1 VNGIIDAVNATLV
14 TVAIQEDVLL
24 VDTFG
29 ALANPGFYGEDELHP
44 TQQGYDQL
52 AAAWRPGVVA
62 VLNDSAGIR
71 PELAVETPAAGASLL
86 QPFLIGGW
94 AIERAAAFG
103 TGVDAIHVYAVPGSG
118 GPATFLG
125 VVSYGGARP
134 DVGAAFG
141 AQFTNS
147 GFGLTISGLA
157 PGPYQLLLYPHSTVS
172 GLFHHVR
179 IVPVVLDTTAQMAL
193 DVPGPGATLFG
204 AFLVAGWAL
213 DRAAPSGTG
222 VDSVHVYA
230 FPTAG
235 GAPLFLGVA
244 SYGTSRPDVGAI
256 FGGQFTN
263 SGYVLFVPGLPPG
276 SYVVAAY
283 AHSTAAGT
291 FNNVKS
297 AVVTAL
303 ATARTALD
311 TPGPGALLA
320 QPFLVAGWAV
330 DLAASSGPGVDAVH
344 VWAFPLAGGAPVFLG
359 QASYGGARPDVG
371 AAFGGH
377 FTPSGY
383 GIVVTGLPPGLYQL
397 VVYARS
403 AVTGSFDARAV
414 VVQVL

>member
-1 VNGIIDAVNATLV
+1 
-14 TVAIQEDVLL
+14 
-24 VDTFG
+24 
-29 ALANPGFYGEDELHP
+29 
-44 TQQGYDQL
+44 
-52 AAAWRPGVVA
+52 
-62 VLNDSAGIR
+62 
-71 PELAVETPAAGASLL
+71 
-86 QPFLIGGW
+86 
-94 AIERAAAFG
+94 
-103 TGVDAIHVYAVPGSG
+103 
-118 GPATFLG
+118 
-125 VVSYGGARP
+125 
-134 DVGAAFG
+134 
-141 AQFTNS
+141 
-147 GFGLTISGLA
+147 
-157 PGPYQLLLYPHSTVS
+157 
-172 GLFHHVR
+172 
-179 IVPVVLDTTAQMAL
+179 
-193 DVPGPGATLFG
+193 
-204 AFLVAGWAL
+204 
-213 DRAAPSGTG
+213 
-222 VDSVHVYA
+222 
-230 FPTAG
+230 
-235 GAPLFLGVA
+235 
-244 SYGTSRPDVGAI
+244 
-256 FGGQFTN
+256 
-263 SGYVLFVPGLPPG
+263 
-276 SYVVAAY
+276 VVAAY